1 MGKVIIGTCSGGAG
15 FVLKLAL
22 LEQAPGLVGRES

>member
-1 MGKVIIGTCSGGAG
+1 VTAAG

-22 LEQAPGLVGRES
+22 FVFVHTLDQAGH